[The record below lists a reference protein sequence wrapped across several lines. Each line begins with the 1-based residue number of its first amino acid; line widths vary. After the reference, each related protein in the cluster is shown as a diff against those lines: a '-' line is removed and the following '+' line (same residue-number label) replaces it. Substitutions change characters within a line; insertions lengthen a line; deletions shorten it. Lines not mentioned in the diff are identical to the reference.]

1 MIDPTTAIAIGSAA
15 GSGLFALLAAI
26 TAARARHHA
35 RVARAERQL
44 ARQSADLAQGYL
56 RTAARHAGPGV
67 GHVNRGETVI
77 KNINVG
83 DVDAMLRH
91 LKRSE
96 RVIYRDSYL
105 TNGSAHR
112 DQVTAA
118 NASIVR
124 GAALVDR
131 LLKGE
136 GHDAVGT
143 TDATVDT
150 DGQGYHPGGAVR

>member
-26 TAARARHHA
+26 TAARVRHHA

-56 RTAARHAGPGV
+56 RTATRRAGPGV

-77 KNINVG
+77 HNVHVG
-83 DVDAMLRH
+83 DADALRRH
-91 LKRSE
+91 LARAQSVVYHDPFFAKA
-96 RVIYRDSYL
+96 
-105 TNGSAHR
+105 SAL
-112 DQVTAA
+112 AA
-118 NASIVR
+118 NR
-124 GAALVDR
+124 PDGAVGYPR
-131 LLKGE
+131 LE
-136 GHDAVGT
+136 HVADAVGT

-150 DGQGYHPGGAVR
+150 DGQGYHLGGVVR